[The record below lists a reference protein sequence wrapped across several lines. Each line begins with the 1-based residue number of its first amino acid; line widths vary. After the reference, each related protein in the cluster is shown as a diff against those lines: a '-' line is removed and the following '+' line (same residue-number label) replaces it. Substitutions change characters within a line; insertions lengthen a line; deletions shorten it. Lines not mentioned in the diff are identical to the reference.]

1 VDMFLDFSKAFD
13 TVSHSILNSKLKKY
27 GLDEWTIRWI
37 ESWLDYQAQWV
48 VINGSMSSWQPVSMC
63 GNASDIL
70 SLFIPA
76 RNGEQV
82 RIICKDNKYDFSL
95 QETWDLKEVITIKAI
110 YGDEILVECNF
121 QTLDRTEI
129 TFVAMEGM
137 IAMNYVEW
145 NNETIKTAEKAA
157 KEADQIVMIKTTD

>member
-37 ESWLDYQAQWV
+37 ESWLDCQAQWV

-95 QETWDLKEVITIKAI
+95 QETRDLKEVITIKAI

-129 TFVAMEGM
+129 TFDAMEGM